1 MNRKRHISMKETIY
15 LSILC
20 ILLSLVGCSHH
31 RNSEI
36 AQEEAVEEGIEQ
48 EMTEDDE
55 ELEGLRCSSY
65 YSDDFFS
72 TVPVNEIEE
81 LSMQNVLYKTD
92 YIAYDYKGLGTY
104 DDPQIVN
111 DMTYDSKLFCS
122 IIVSGYVDVSDVDQ
136 ETNTQFVDSV
146 TISHLIV
153 LRKNHKAERFSKN
166 DYSDKSWKDCP
177 VPYSVRDRI
186 RKDFLVRMKYRIYHI
201 KTDLRNLPV
210 YYGYSIS
217 EQDLEEQSAGT
228 DHSPE

>member
-1 MNRKRHISMKETIY
+1 MIAKT
-15 LSILC
+15 LILFITG
-20 ILLSLVGCSHH
+20 ILFRSCDTS
-31 RNSEI
+31 NSCD
-36 AQEEAVEEGIEQ
+36 V
-48 EMTEDDE
+48 
-55 ELEGLRCSSY
+55 
-65 YSDDFFS
+65 FFS

-153 LRKNHKAERFSKN
+153 LRKNHKAKRFSKN